1 MIPMYD
7 VIVIGGGP
15 VGNKVASLLSE
26 DHDVL
31 VMEEHD
37 IPGRP
42 MQCTGLV
49 SDEVIDLSGVEPEI
63 LNKLYGANIIFPNGK
78 SISIRSK
85 EHKAVLID
93 REELDTKMASKASD
107 DGVDH
112 AYGVHATSHKISE
125 GLVSVNTDKGEFSAS
140 VIIGA
145 DGHNSKFAGTINDN
159 GPAEYVR
166 GIQVDVRHRSDDQE
180 MINIRIGSDIA
191 PGFFSW
197 EIPFGEMTRVGL
209 CTRWSAGP
217 PSEYLKRLL
226 KITCLDNKE
235 IVRKYSGR
243 IPLGGRRRTYAE
255 RLLLA
260 GDAACQVK
268 PISGG
273 GLQPAF
279 RSCYAAAETISEAFD
294 EENFSEEFLGV
305 YEKRWKKDVGKELK
319 RGYRLRKMY
328 LTMTD
333 DELNKIYGIADKE
346 NIRDILS
353 NGNIDHP
360 SDLLPL
366 ILKNPSAA
374 AHLTPMMIK
383 ALVRR

>member
-1 MIPMYD
+1 MYD

-15 VGNKVASLLSE
+15 VGNKAASLLSK

-31 VMEEHD
+31 VIEEHD
-37 IPGRP
+37 LPGRP
-42 MQCTGLV
+42 VQCTGLV
-49 SDEVIDLSGVEPEI
+49 SDEVIGLSGVRPEI

-78 SISIRSK
+78 SIRIRSK
-85 EHKAVLID
+85 EHKAVLVD
-93 REELDTKMASKASD
+93 REELDVMMASKASD
-107 DGVDH
+107 DGADH
-112 AYGVHATSHKISE
+112 AYGVRAASHRIAD
-125 GLVSVNTDKGEFSAS
+125 GVVSVNTDKGEFSAPA
-140 VIIGA
+140 IIGA
-145 DGHNSKFAGTINDN
+145 DGHNSKFAGTIYDN

-166 GIQVDVRHRSDDQE
+166 GIQVDVRHRSDDQD
-180 MINIRIGSDIA
+180 MINIRLGSDLA

-197 EIPFGEMTRVGL
+197 EIPFGDLTRVGL
-209 CTRWSAGP
+209 CVSRSADP

-226 KITCLDNKE
+226 KRTCLDNKE

-255 RLLLA
+255 RLLLV

-279 RSCYAAAETISEAFD
+279 RSCYAAAETMNEAFD
-294 EENFSEEFLGV
+294 EENFSETFLGA

-319 RGYRLRKMY
+319 RGYRLREMY

-333 DELNKIYGIADKE
+333 DELNKLYGIADKE
-346 NIRDILS
+346 NIRNILED
-353 NGNIDHP
+353 GNIDHP